1 MAGRGLPKPSA
12 NHKQVSPGW
21 NIPLNAVIV
30 SLASGVG
37 IALINLGSS
46 VALNA
51 IVSLTMSA
59 LLSSYMVS
67 IGCMFTKRLRREPL
81 PPARLSLGKWG
92 MAINGIA
99 LCFLFAFFIFAFFP
113 TGRPVTAPTMN
124 WNIAMFGGI
133 TLFATVYYMI
143 IGHKQYRPPVDIQN
157 RKL

>member
-1 MAGRGLPKPSA
+1 LPEILA
-12 NHKQVSPGW
+12 NNEQVSPGW

-30 SLASGVG
+30 SLGFGIA

-67 IGCMFTKRLRREPL
+67 IGCIFAKRVRGEPL
-81 PPARLSLGKWG
+81 PPARFSLGKWG
-92 MAINGIA
+92 MAVNVIA

-113 TGRPVTAPTMN
+113 TGRPVTATTMN